1 MNKAIENIK
10 YDLIKFMSLFHR
22 LFTPVFKREVDN
34 RYNCTKNQVRAIMII
49 GRSKKISPTILGKCM
64 DMEKG
69 SITSLID
76 ALESMN
82 LVYRENDLEDKRKT
96 WIQLTKEGE
105 AYYYKQEENFIKQL
119 ENTLKPLSDEEI
131 IKFSTNL
138 SSLVKIMEKVRD
150 SQ

>member
-64 DMEKG
+64 DMEKVV
-69 SITSLID
+69 L
-76 ALESMN
+76 
-82 LVYRENDLEDKRKT
+82 LV
-96 WIQLTKEGE
+96 
-105 AYYYKQEENFIKQL
+105 
-119 ENTLKPLSDEEI
+119 
-131 IKFSTNL
+131 
-138 SSLVKIMEKVRD
+138 
-150 SQ
+150 